1 MARQDML
8 QRLHRYNK
16 RQPEPRWG
24 RDYQAA
30 ILATPSEAPSIS
42 RATILRPELL
52 GGRDMHLLSTPET
65 EAAFLALYHPA
76 VWDIHEQKVLSTVP
90 TTHPLFGHPLVD
102 SLSLSPLLG
111 TVNVAHRLGV
121 LNEHPKLLVFDQNT
135 KENEWVP
142 FPFVGDLLLYLRD
155 DSGPYCVNWTI
166 KLTEDDFRRRG
177 PRALGRVRSRSPD
190 PGAEIRHRIE
200 ADYYWDAQI
209 RTVPVTRA
217 EIDRELAANLRSIF
231 GWHAR
236 EPGMDSAAISRMLDW
251 YRDHLSESGT
261 AHELTVRAA
270 NTFNT
275 SQYQA
280 KIILYR
286 GVWKRHLLVDLYTPF
301 LIDCPLRPMQVD
313 PMSAYKSWFER

>member
-1 MARQDML
+1 MARQTML

-16 RQPEPRWG
+16 RQPEQRWG

-52 GGRDMHLLSTPET
+52 GGRDMHLLSTTET

-76 VWDIHEQKVLSTVP
+76 VWDIHEQKVLSSVP
-90 TTHPLFGHPLVD
+90 TTHPLFDHPFAD

-121 LNEHPKLLVFDQNT
+121 LNEHPKLLVFDENT
-135 KENEWVP
+135 KESEWVP
-142 FPFVGDLLLYLRD
+142 FPFVGDLLLYLSD
-155 DSGPYCVNWTI
+155 ESGPYCVNWTI
-166 KLTEDDFRRRG
+166 KLTEDDFLRKG
-177 PRALGRVRSRSPD
+177 PRPLGRVRSRSPD

-200 ADYYWDAQI
+200 ADYYLDGQI
-209 RTVPVTRA
+209 KTIPVTRA
-217 EIDRELAANLRSIF
+217 KIDRELAANLRSIF

-236 EPGMDSAAISRMLDW
+236 ETEMDSVVISQMLDW
-251 YRDHLSESGT
+251 YRDHLSERGT

-270 NTFNT
+270 NAFNT

-286 GVWKRHLLVDLYTPF
+286 GVWKRRLLVDLYTPF
-301 LIDCPLRPMQVD
+301 LIDRPLRPMQTD
-313 PMSAYKSWFER
+313 PISVHKSWFDR